1 LSCPR
6 IKTLTVFSGFIYA
19 AYAEET
25 VRPAEIRIII
35 ISRILIRFII
45 TDSIELNRTI
55 YNPLLK
61 RYIVFMKK
69 ISLTGIKPT
78 GDLHIGN
85 YFGAIK
91 PALELAKEYDA
102 RYFIADYHALN
113 TMKNP
118 EELSS
123 TIRHV
128 AAGWLASG
136 LDPEKV
142 IFYRQSSIPETFE
155 LTTMLMA
162 FTSKGLMNRAH
173 AYKAAV
179 QRNNE
184 KGDDTD
190 AGINMGLYTY
200 PVLMAAD
207 IIIFDSDVVPVG
219 EDQVQHIEMAQDIAQ
234 SINAN
239 YGKQV
244 LKIPQAAVQENVAVV
259 PGLDGRK
266 MSKSYGNT
274 IPLFAPEKTLRK
286 TIMRIVTN
294 SQSVEEPKD
303 PNTCQIFQ
311 LYKLFTQ
318 ADEQDALAK
327 RYRAGGMGWG
337 EAKEELFRVV
347 NRCIVP
353 IRERYE
359 AIMADIPALDKILE
373 QGAQKARPIAAAVVN
388 RFRKA
393 AGID

>member
-1 LSCPR
+1 
-6 IKTLTVFSGFIYA
+6 
-19 AYAEET
+19 
-25 VRPAEIRIII
+25 
-35 ISRILIRFII
+35 
-45 TDSIELNRTI
+45 
-55 YNPLLK
+55 
-61 RYIVFMKK
+61 MKK

-78 GDLHIGN
+78 GELHIGN

-91 PALELAKEYDA
+91 PALALTNEYDA

-118 EELSS
+118 GELNA
-123 TIRHV
+123 TIREV

-142 IFYRQSSIPETFE
+142 IFYRQSSIPEVFE
-155 LTTMLMA
+155 LTAMLMA

-179 QRNNE
+179 QENN
-184 KGDDTD
+184 KNGDDPD
-190 AGINMGLYTY
+190 AGINMGLFTY

-207 IIIFDSDVVPVG
+207 IMLFDSDVVPVG
-219 EDQVQHIEMAQDIAQ
+219 KDQVQHVEMAQDIAQ
-234 SINAN
+234 SVNAN
-239 YGKQV
+239 YGQQV

-266 MSKSYGNT
+266 MSKSYGNV
-274 IPLFAPEKTLRK
+274 IPLFAPEKQLRK

-294 SQSVEEPKD
+294 SQAVEEPKD
-303 PNTCQIFQ
+303 PDTSQIFL
-311 LYKLFTQ
+311 LYKLFTSSEEQ
-318 ADEQDALAK
+318 AALAG

-347 NRCIVP
+347 NRELAPV
-353 IRERYE
+353 RERFD
-359 AIMADIPALDKILE
+359 AIMADIPALDKIL
-373 QGAQKARPIAAAVVN
+373 QHGAEKARPIAAATVR

>member
-1 LSCPR
+1 
-6 IKTLTVFSGFIYA
+6 
-19 AYAEET
+19 
-25 VRPAEIRIII
+25 
-35 ISRILIRFII
+35 
-45 TDSIELNRTI
+45 
-55 YNPLLK
+55 
-61 RYIVFMKK
+61 MKK

-118 EELSS
+118 EDLNF
-123 TIRHV
+123 TIRQV
-128 AAGWLASG
+128 AACWLASG

-173 AYKAAV
+173 AYKDAV
-179 QRNNE
+179 QKNND

-219 EDQVQHIEMAQDIAQ
+219 KDQVQHIEMAQDIAQ
-234 SINAN
+234 SVNAN

-303 PNTCQIFQ
+303 PDTCQIFQ

-318 ADEQDALAK
+318 TEEQDALAK

-347 NRCIVP
+347 NRQLTP
-353 IRERYE
+353 IRERYD

-373 QGAQKARPIAAAVVN
+373 QGAQKARPIAAAIVK

>member
-1 LSCPR
+1 
-6 IKTLTVFSGFIYA
+6 
-19 AYAEET
+19 
-25 VRPAEIRIII
+25 
-35 ISRILIRFII
+35 
-45 TDSIELNRTI
+45 
-55 YNPLLK
+55 
-61 RYIVFMKK
+61 MKK

-113 TMKNP
+113 SMKNP
-118 EELSS
+118 VELIS

-142 IFYRQSSIPETFE
+142 IFYRQSSIPEVFE
-155 LTTMLMA
+155 LTTMLTA
-162 FTSKGLMNRAH
+162 FTAKGLMNRAH

-179 QRNNE
+179 QANNE
-184 KGDDTD
+184 KGDDQD
-190 AGINMGLYTY
+190 AGVNMGLFTY
-200 PVLMAAD
+200 PILMAAD

-219 EDQVQHIEMAQDIAQ
+219 KDQVQHIEMAQDIAQ
-234 SINAN
+234 SVNAN
-239 YGKQV
+239 YGKQI
-244 LKIPQAAVQENVAVV
+244 LKVPQASVQEDVAVV

-266 MSKSYGNT
+266 MSKSYGNV
-274 IPLFAPEKTLRK
+274 IPLFETEKILQK
-286 TIMRIVTN
+286 TIMRIITN

-303 PNTCQIFQ
+303 PQTCQIFQ
-311 LYKLFTQ
+311 LYKLFAEKQ
-318 ADEQDALAK
+318 EQDALAA

-337 EAKEELFRVV
+337 EAKEELFSVV
-347 NRCIVP
+347 NRRLRP
-353 IRERYE
+353 IKERYD

-373 QGAQKARPIAAAVVN
+373 QGAQKARPIAAATVN

>member
-1 LSCPR
+1 
-6 IKTLTVFSGFIYA
+6 
-19 AYAEET
+19 
-25 VRPAEIRIII
+25 
-35 ISRILIRFII
+35 
-45 TDSIELNRTI
+45 
-55 YNPLLK
+55 
-61 RYIVFMKK
+61 MKK
-69 ISLTGIKPT
+69 IALTGIKPT

-91 PALELAKEYDA
+91 PALALTAEYDA

-113 TMKNP
+113 TMKDSR
-118 EELSS
+118 ELNS
-123 TIRHV
+123 TIRQV

-142 IFYRQSSIPETFE
+142 IFYRQSSIPEVFE

-173 AYKAAV
+173 AYKAVV
-179 QRNNE
+179 QENNE
-184 KGDDTD
+184 KGGDPD
-190 AGINMGLYTY
+190 AGVNMGLFTY

-207 IIIFDSDVVPVG
+207 IILFDSDVVPVG
-219 EDQVQHIEMAQDIAQ
+219 KDQVQHIEMAQDIAQ

-239 YGKQV
+239 YGQQI
-244 LKIPQAAVQENVAVV
+244 LKAPQAAVQESVAVV

-294 SQSVEEPKD
+294 SQAVEEPKD
-303 PNTCQIFQ
+303 PDTSQIFL
-311 LYKLFTQ
+311 LYKLF
-318 ADEQDALAK
+318 ANAEEQNALAA
-327 RYRAGGMGWG
+327 RYRTGGMGWG

-347 NRCIVP
+347 NRELAPV
-353 IRERYE
+353 RERFE
-359 AIMADIPALDKILE
+359 AIMADIPALDKILA
-373 QGAQKARPIAAAVVN
+373 QGAEKARPIAAATVK